1 MNTTNIDT
9 IFITQA
15 THKKFDWEEF
25 NRAGLAQWL
34 ELLPCKQRVE
44 SSILSI
50 GCYFFFKFIKN
61 INRYQ
66 ITN

>member
-50 GCYFFFKFIKN
+50 GCFLFF
-61 INRYQ
+61 
-66 ITN
+66 